1 MFRQPDV
8 CIMPKLDNISRPVVC
23 EMPKPKDPLVPK
35 EHQMIRRG
43 K

>member
-23 EMPKPKDPLVPK
+23 EMPKPK